1 MAIASYI
8 IIRGCVVGQTDASM
22 GLVCGRD
29 QASIVVVINVTE
41 SVSIALHVCVCVCAW
56 LEWNGMECV
65 HEWLV
70 DVAVMQYHYCS
81 SSRIISLL

>member
-1 MAIASYI
+1 
-8 IIRGCVVGQTDASM
+8 M

-29 QASIVVVINVTE
+29 QASIVVVINVTK
-41 SVSIALHVCVCVCAW
+41 SMSIALCVCVCVCVCMVGM
-56 LEWNGMECV
+56 EWNGMECV